1 MDGRPMTNPLQQ
13 AFEAA
18 QAEPVAPAP
27 IVCTVAGPRT
37 PYSAQV
43 YTGEELRPTSARPGA
58 YDALAL
64 PSVFMGRRV
73 AARTTAALNFVHT
86 SGHRDFLKTKAEGQ
100 RFTAIA
106 PSAQAEQGNYL
117 PKPGSVPSLVLAHLQ
132 EHGGHLSYSEI
143 TTRFGLPQSSTT
155 AVFKKAL
162 DSGVLVRLLHNE
174 RVVIALPGY
183 TPPPDTPKPP
193 RNLVALQNRLAKRQA
208 EVAAMEREVA
218 DLQSR
223 ALRNLITK

>member
-1 MDGRPMTNPLQQ
+1 MTTPLQQ

-18 QAEPVAPAP
+18 QAEPEASAP

-37 PYSAQV
+37 PYSAQL

-58 YDALAL
+58 YDALTL

-73 AARTTAALNFVHT
+73 AAPAASTLNFVHT
-86 SGHRDFLKTKAEGQ
+86 SGRRDFLGTKAEGQ

-106 PSAQAEQGNYL
+106 PAAQGDQGNYL

-132 EHGGHLSYSEI
+132 EHGGHLTYSEI
-143 TTRFGLPQSSTT
+143 TQRFGIPQSSTT

-162 DSGVLVRLLHNE
+162 DSGALVRLLHNE

-183 TPPPDTPKPP
+183 TPPPDTPKPSKD
-193 RNLVALQNRLAKRQA
+193 LIALQARIEKRRQ
-208 EVAAMEREVA
+208 EVAAMERELA
-218 DLQSR
+218 QLQSR
-223 ALRNLITK
+223 ALRELITK